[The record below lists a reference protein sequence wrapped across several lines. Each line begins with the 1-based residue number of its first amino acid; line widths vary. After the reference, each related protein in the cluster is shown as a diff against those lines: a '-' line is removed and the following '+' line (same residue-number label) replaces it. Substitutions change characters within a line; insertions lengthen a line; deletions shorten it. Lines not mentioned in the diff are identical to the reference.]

1 VVVPVYQCCIIIGT
15 LCGGCFVMGEF
26 QYYSDKELR
35 IIAIGNIIAIVGI
48 IFKVCML
55 ESKDLEAEV

>member
-1 VVVPVYQCCIIIGT
+1 
-15 LCGGCFVMGEF
+15 MGEF

-35 IIAIGNIIAIVGI
+35 IIAIGNSIALIGI

-55 ESKDLEAEV
+55 ESKDLEEDV